1 MFSVNVFHTPEE
13 LGAAA
18 AGRIACEIN
27 KAIARQGYCRIAL
40 STGASQFET
49 LKALVKLDVDW
60 SKVTMFHLDEYVDL
74 PETHAASFRKYLKE
88 RFVDIVH
95 PKEAVFVNGEGDVR
109 GHIAELTK
117 RITEKPI
124 DVGVIGIGENGHVA
138 FNDPPADFQTKASYI
153 VVDLDR
159 KCRMQQVHEG
169 WFKTVDDVPKQAVS
183 MTVSQIMSCK
193 VIVTAA
199 PHAVKADAI
208 QMTMVKPVTNLVPAT
223 ILKSHPEWYL
233 FIDDD
238 SSAKAFPVR

>member
-1 MFSVNVFHTPEE
+1 MFSVNVYHTPEE

-18 AGRIACEIN
+18 AARIALEIN
-27 KAIARQGYCRIAL
+27 KAIEKQGFCRIAL

-49 LKALVKLDVDW
+49 LKALVEMKVDW
-60 SKVTMFHLDEYVDL
+60 SKVTMFHLDEYVGL
-74 PETHAASFRKYLKE
+74 SETHIASFRKYLKE
-88 RFVDIVH
+88 RFVDVVR
-95 PKEAVFVNGEGDVR
+95 PKEAFFVDGQGDVR
-109 GHIAELTK
+109 QHIEFLTRK
-117 RITEKPI
+117 ITEKPI

-138 FNDPPADFQTKASYI
+138 FNDPPADFKTKESYI
-153 VVDLDR
+153 VVDLDE

-169 WFKTVDDVPKQAVS
+169 WFKTVEDVPRQAVS
-183 MTVSQIMSCK
+183 MTVSQIMSSK

-208 QMTMVKPVTNLVPAT
+208 KQTMEKPVTDMVPAT
-223 ILKSHPEWYL
+223 ILKSHPAWYL

>member
-1 MFSVNVFHTPEE
+1 MKVIVSETPQM
-13 LGAAA
+13 LGRLAAKAAA
-18 AGRIACEIN
+18 EIIN
-27 KAIARQGYCRIAL
+27 EAIREKGSARVVL
-40 STGASQFET
+40 STGASQFDT
-49 LKALVKLDVDW
+49 LAALVGEKVDW
-60 SKVTMFHLDEYVDL
+60 TRVEMFHLDEYVDL